1 MKKVVL
7 SLALAFT
14 AILGNAQVVKNDLL
28 NGYTEG
34 NALEKEYIPNEV
46 RKRLYKKI
54 LGAPQLLHPLSK
66 ELQVRLSALRS
77 SMKDIAKKECL
88 LCLVV
93 SLRVQAVN
101 APQFIQWRKEE
112 LIHQEPI
119 ILPIL

>member
-34 NALEKEYIPNEV
+34 NALEKGVYTE
-46 RKRLYKKI
+46 RGKK
-54 LGAPQLLHPLSK
+54 APLLHPLSK